1 MASHSSA
8 GLIQNPISMYI
19 LIHAP
24 RVPPVATSPVV
35 TDIEQFS
42 ARLIWGNAR
51 YLRIASRS
59 LSAEVVPMA
68 QQEPTYAAGGHARV
82 QAS

>member
-24 RVPPVATSPVV
+24 RVPPVATAPVV
-35 TDIEQFS
+35 TDIEQFG
-42 ARLIWGNAR
+42 ARLIWGNVHVPLCIGTLHTT
-51 YLRIASRS
+51 YRIR
-59 LSAEVVPMA
+59 PN
-68 QQEPTYAAGGHARV
+68 
-82 QAS
+82 